1 MKKKWS
7 DKYKKSINCD
17 NPKGFSQKAHCQ
29 GRKKRMVEA
38 VMTAAQKRK
47 DTRLKKKYDKSDMK
61 QNMID
66 QYGEEEGL
74 KIYYAT
80 IRKQAMKESVQEKRF
95 CQLCGKDE
103 YKEECS
109 YGPKM
114 WEMFTLK
121 NFNKSIIHPANSA
134 YEEVE
139 HSNWRKEIIDEEGL
153 RAWFGKSRSKGG
165 KPGWVQVVSGKPCA
179 RQPGQKSTP
188 KCVSSAKRAS
198 MTEKERKS
206 AQRRKRAAD
215 PNQPNKT
222 GAAKPT
228 YVSTDKKKKTA
239 KLKEAYLRVQERG
252 KTYTILLN
260 WRGKPLTVQM
270 FFPNFGRPSKDEV
283 VREIRKVYPNA
294 IVLYFNPVLRDPTL
308 PLLFAGG
315 QNEPRRHQ
323 T

>member
-1 MKKKWS
+1 
-7 DKYKKSINCD
+7 
-17 NPKGFSQKAHCQ
+17 
-29 GRKKRMVEA
+29 
-38 VMTAAQKRK
+38 MTAVQKRR
-47 DTRLKKKYDKSDMK
+47 DTNLKKKYDDSDMK
-61 QNMID
+61 KNMIR
-66 QYGEEEGL
+66 QYGKEEGI

-80 IRKQAMKESVQEKRF
+80 IRKQAMKESMQEKRF

-103 YKEECS
+103 FKEECS

-139 HSNWRKEIIDEEGL
+139 HSNWREEIINEEGL

-228 YVSTDKKKKTA
+228 YVSTDKKKKSV
-239 KLKEAYLRVQERG
+239 KEAYLRVQERG
-252 KTYTILLN
+252 RTYTILLN
-260 WRGKPLTVQM
+260 WRGKTLNVQM
-270 FFPNFGRPSKDEV
+270 FFPNFARPSKDEV
-283 VREIRKVYPNA
+283 VKEIRKVYPNA
-294 IVLYFNPVLRDPTL
+294 IVLTFNPVFRDPTL

-315 QNEPRRHQ
+315 KNEPRRYQ